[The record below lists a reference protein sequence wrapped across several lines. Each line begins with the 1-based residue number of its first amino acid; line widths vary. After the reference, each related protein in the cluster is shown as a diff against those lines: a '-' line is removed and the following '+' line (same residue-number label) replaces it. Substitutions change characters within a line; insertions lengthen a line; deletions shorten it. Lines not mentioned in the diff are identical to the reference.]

1 MKLQHNMVLYK
12 GMKVIIPNV
21 MRKEMMNRIHSSHL
35 GAAACV
41 RRARDVLFWPGMSSE
56 ITDVVTACSVCSEY
70 QARQQKEPLMTYKI
84 PKTPW
89 TLVGQDLFSYRGDD
103 YLVTVD
109 FYSDYFELDHLS
121 DTTAVTVVEA
131 TKAHFSRH
139 GIADMVT
146 DNGPQYT
153 SQEFDKFARQWEF
166 THSTS
171 SPLYSQGNGKSES
184 AVKIAKSIIKK
195 AKRDS
200 KDLYISLLEWRN
212 TPSKDGASPSQ
223 KLSSRRTRTTL
234 PTSETLYHPEIV
246 DHVADNIK
254 LRRQK
259 AKEYYDKDAK
269 PLPELE
275 VGEQIRL
282 QPQNPRQPWS
292 QGSCIGKVGPR
303 SYLVQTP
310 QGIYHRNRKFIRK
323 DRSLATDT
331 RVVSDIPPDT
341 IAADNIAEPTPETLN
356 VSIINDV
363 SDNVDQAELADQAMD
378 IRPIDKPRSKPD
390 VQVKSTT
397 CTRYGRSVKTP
408 TRYKD
413 YSCN

>member
-1 MKLQHNMVLYK
+1 M
-12 GMKVIIPNV
+12 
-21 MRKEMMNRIHSSHL
+21 
-35 GAAACV
+35 
-41 RRARDVLFWPGMSSE
+41 
-56 ITDVVTACSVCSEY
+56 
-70 QARQQKEPLMTYKI
+70 
-84 PKTPW
+84 
-89 TLVGQDLFSYRGDD
+89 
-103 YLVTVD
+103 
-109 FYSDYFELDHLS
+109 
-121 DTTAVTVVEA
+121 
-131 TKAHFSRH
+131 
-139 GIADMVT
+139 
-146 DNGPQYT
+146 
-153 SQEFDKFARQWEF
+153 
-166 THSTS
+166 
-171 SPLYSQGNGKSES
+171 
-184 AVKIAKSIIKK
+184 
-195 AKRDS
+195 
-200 KDLYISLLEWRN
+200 EWRN

-223 KLSSRRTRTTL
+223 KLYSRRTRTTL

-310 QGIYHRNRKFIRK
+310 QGIYRRNRKFIRK